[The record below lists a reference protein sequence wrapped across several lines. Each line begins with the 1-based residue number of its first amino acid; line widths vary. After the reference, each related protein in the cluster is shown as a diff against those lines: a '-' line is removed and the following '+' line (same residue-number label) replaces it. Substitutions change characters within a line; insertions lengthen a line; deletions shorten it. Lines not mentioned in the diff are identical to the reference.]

1 MQGAEPTKR
10 QLQILEI
17 VKRWIRQDGIAPT
30 YADIAKELG
39 IENRSVI
46 QRQMKSLEQ
55 RGLVEI
61 TGLSRGIRL
70 LREGTP
76 ILDAKHLAAMKA
88 DDAQTEQKCWDVPRL
103 NGHESLLKEFPA
115 RPNFFVRIDKKW
127 VDTGDFA
134 NGDIVAV
141 RSNPRPRDGD
151 LVLARIGELPT
162 LGRFVLIDARTAHL
176 REVGTSGKLR
186 PMQMGPRAQD
196 AKILGVVVGAIVG
209 TQRTKR

>member
-88 DDAQTEQKCWDVPRL
+88 DDALTSSK
-103 NGHESLLKEFPA
+103 H
-115 RPNFFVRIDKKW
+115 
-127 VDTGDFA
+127 
-134 NGDIVAV
+134 
-141 RSNPRPRDGD
+141 
-151 LVLARIGELPT
+151 
-162 LGRFVLIDARTAHL
+162 ARTTRSSPGALNAFLNSRLAMIAHPL
-176 REVGTSGKLR
+176 LEKSWPLC
-186 PMQMGPRAQD
+186 
-196 AKILGVVVGAIVG
+196 
-209 TQRTKR
+209 